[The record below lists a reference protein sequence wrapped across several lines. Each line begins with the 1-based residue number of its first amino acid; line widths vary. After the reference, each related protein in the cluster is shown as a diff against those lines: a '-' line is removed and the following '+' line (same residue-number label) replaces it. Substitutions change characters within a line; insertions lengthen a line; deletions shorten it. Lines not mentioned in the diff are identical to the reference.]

1 MPKNDKEFNTK
12 EKEKPDVNN
21 PEDENN
27 GINAEKILNDIITG
41 IQDKTEEFGKTIS
54 DYKTSLQKPLT
65 DVIET
70 ENSIIIKVDLPSV
83 NRDNIDLGITE
94 DSVEIKVL
102 FEDEEQYKYLQKER
116 SYGKTMRTIVLPVNI
131 NTDNVKAS
139 FKDSVLVIELFKKD
153 KEVHKVNIN

>member
-1 MPKNDKEFNTK
+1 MPKNAKEFNTK
-12 EKEKPDVNN
+12 EKEKPDVNS
-21 PEDENN
+21 PEDENE

-70 ENSIIIKVDLPSV
+70 EKSIIIKVDLPGV

-102 FEDEEQYKYLQKER
+102 FEDEGEYKYLQKER
-116 SYGKTMRTIVLPVNI
+116 SYGKTIRTIVLPVKI
-131 NTDNVKAS
+131 NTDNVNAS
-139 FKDSVLVIELFKKD
+139 FKDSILVIELFKKD

>member
-1 MPKNDKEFNTK
+1 MQKNAKEFNTK
-12 EKEKPDVNN
+12 EKEEPDVNN
-21 PEDENN
+21 SEDENN

-70 ENSIIIKVDLPSV
+70 ENSIIIKVDLPGV

-102 FEDEEQYKYLQKER
+102 FEDEEEYKYLQKER
-116 SYGKTMRTIVLPVNI
+116 NYGKTMRTIVLPVNI

-139 FKDSVLVIELFKKD
+139 FKDSILVIELFKKD
-153 KEVHKVNIN
+153 KEIHKVNIN